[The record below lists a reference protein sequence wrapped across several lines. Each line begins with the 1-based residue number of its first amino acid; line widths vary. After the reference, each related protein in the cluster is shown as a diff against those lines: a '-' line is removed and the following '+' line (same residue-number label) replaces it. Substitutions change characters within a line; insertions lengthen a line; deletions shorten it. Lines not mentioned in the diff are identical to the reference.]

1 MCDNDLFHL
10 ASPSP
15 CPGGGKCRAR
25 AQANAGAEGDKPQA
39 VMPSLADGVRQ
50 FDSDQLFD
58 GTKTIA
64 IRHAG
69 ETYRLLVTRNDR
81 LILQK

>member
-1 MCDNDLFHL
+1 VTDSAPLPIAAHT
-10 ASPSP
+10 P
-15 CPGGGKCRAR
+15 CPCNGKCKRGPADVAAS
-25 AQANAGAEGDKPQA
+25 AQASASVSP
-39 VMPSLADGVRQ
+39 DGIRQ
-50 FDSDQLFD
+50 FESAQLFD

-69 ETYRLLVTRNDR
+69 ETYRLLITRNDR